1 MDHYLLILINICVEQ
16 WAGAPWQII
25 LLTEMTLIGCSE
37 FLPRRFIFAD
47 NEMVRQALFYI
58 PDGEAMFVTRGRLDA
73 DIFAAIPAENQP
85 FRLKD
90 VLKAIFLC

>member
-47 NEMVRQALFYI
+47 NEMVMNRPFAARGHVPRYALATLNWRASSPANTNCI
-58 PDGEAMFVTRGRLDA
+58 SLLSVTR
-73 DIFAAIPAENQP
+73 
-85 FRLKD
+85 
-90 VLKAIFLC
+90 VSS